1 MHVTDGKQI
10 SHLLTAAATAARLPG
25 NGLADALDR
34 LPAAIYVTDAQGVI
48 TYHNPACEA
57 LAGRTPER
65 GRDKWCVT
73 HKIYTL
79 DGEFLPHDQC
89 PMAVAIR
96 EQRPVREVE
105 AIAERPDGSRIQF
118 QPFPTPLFDEAG
130 AFVGAV
136 NILVDVTD
144 ERKPEHLRDQAA
156 RCRRLSRSIN
166 DERAVATLEQMAVRY
181 DEQAARASRWH

>member
-1 MHVTDGKQI
+1 MHMDGKRI
-10 SHLLTAAATAARLPG
+10 GHLLDAAVAAARQPHGA
-25 NGLADALDR
+25 LADALDR

-48 TYHNPACEA
+48 TYHNPACET

-79 DGEFLPHDQC
+79 DGDFLPHDQC

-96 EQRPVREVE
+96 EQRAIREVE
-105 AIAERPDGSRIQF
+105 AIAERPDGTRIQF
-118 QPFPTPLFDEAG
+118 QPYPTPLFDEAG
-130 AFVGAV
+130 IFVGAV
-136 NILVDVTD
+136 NILVDVTN
-144 ERKPEHLRDQAA
+144 ERKPEYLRDQAE

-166 DERAVATLEQMAVRY
+166 DEGAVETLEQMAVRY
-181 DEQAARASRWH
+181 DEQALRAQRWH